1 MLEKKLRPSSAKAVD
16 LLALFCLRRGVTPFT
31 VTLAGIGVSSVGAI
45 LVAFD
50 QMVAGATVFLVGS
63 ALDAVDGAL
72 ARLSG
77 RASIRGAFLDSV
89 LDRVAELALLAGVF
103 VHLMGRDDAYGM
115 LLVFVLAQGSLL
127 VSYLRARAEG
137 LGVNGRGGLMER
149 SERVL
154 LFVLVAISGPLRIQ
168 VLLLGCVLVLGTCVW
183 RGVLVWRR
191 LGDTR

>member
-16 LLALFCLRRGVTPFT
+16 LLALFCLRRSVTPFA

-103 VHLMGRDDAYGM
+103 VYLMGRDDAYGM

-137 LGVNGRGGLMER
+137 LGVDGRGGLMER

-168 VLLLGCVLVLGTCVW
+168 VLLLGCVLVLGTCGW
-183 RGVLVWRR
+183 RGVLVGRR

>member
-16 LLALFCLRRGVTPFT
+16 LLALFCLRRGVTPFV

-137 LGVNGRGGLMER
+137 LGVDGRGGLMER

-183 RGVLVWRR
+183 RGVLVGRR

>member
-1 MLEKKLRPSSAKAVD
+1 MLEKKLRSAAAKTVD
-16 LLALFCLRRGVTPFT
+16 PLARSCLRRGVTPFMA
-31 VTLAGIGVSSVGAI
+31 TLAGVGLSSVGAI

-63 ALDAVDGAL
+63 TLDAVDGAL

-89 LDRVAELALLAGVF
+89 LDRVAELALLTGVF
-103 VHLMGRDDAYGM
+103 IHLMGRDDAYGM

-127 VSYLRARAEG
+127 ISYLRARAES
-137 LGVNGRGGLMER
+137 LGVDGRGGLMER

-154 LFVLVAISGPLRIQ
+154 LFVLVAVAGPLRTQ
-168 VLLLGCVLVLGTCVW
+168 VLLLGCVLVLGTCAW
-183 RGVLVWRR
+183 RGVLVWKR
-191 LGDTR
+191 LRDTR